1 MEGEQR
7 RLPGRQAGSA
17 LPTPLTRLFIPS
29 YAATMRNMSVLELLF
44 ALLLVCLLAGV
55 GVVAVLVWSIV
66 RRTEGNARDVAEL
79 KARVQAGGQAHET
92 SAAEVR
98 ERLANTQ
105 SAMEGLR
112 AALSA
117 RQPIE
122 EEARASLK
130 RLEHVIAGSS
140 SRGAAG
146 ENILEEALRHLPP
159 EMLQRNVWVGGK
171 VVELAL
177 RLPGGKLLP
186 MDSKWVSS
194 VALEQLADPG
204 LDATRRAQLTAQVE
218 REVERRVRE
227 VSQYIDPGTTSPFAL
242 AVIPDAAYD
251 VCRSAI
257 VSAHKRHVMVVGYAM
272 ALPYLLTLY
281 QLHLQFAR
289 TVDMEKLQSALID
302 IERQVDVLEGILE
315 NKVQRS
321 LTVLQNAYTEGKQAS
336 AKIRASTQSAQ
347 ISSPSNGEM
356 APGDGAAAGDKVF
369 SSPSHGEV
377 ARSAGGAAGD
387 NVFSSPSHGEVT
399 RSAGGAAGDNV
410 STGSPDAVPEL
421 STDTLR
427 LALIDSV
434 Q

>member
-1 MEGEQR
+1 
-7 RLPGRQAGSA
+7 
-17 LPTPLTRLFIPS
+17 
-29 YAATMRNMSVLELLF
+29 MRNMSVLELLF
-44 ALLLVCLLAGV
+44 ALLLVCLMAGTVTV
-55 GVVAVLVWSIV
+55 GALVWSLV
-66 RRTEGNARDVAEL
+66 RRADGQARDVAEL
-79 KARVQAGGQAHET
+79 KARIQSGGQTQET
-92 SAAEVR
+92 QAAEIR
-98 ERLANTQ
+98 NRLAQAQ

-112 AALSA
+112 SALSA

-130 RLEHVIAGSS
+130 RLESIIAGSS

-146 ENILEEALRHLPP
+146 ERILEEALRHLPP

-194 VALEQLADPG
+194 PALEQLAEPG
-204 LDATRRAQLTAQVE
+204 LDANRRAQLTAQVE

-227 VSQYIDPGTTSPFAL
+227 VSQYIDPATTSPFAL

-257 VSAHKRHVMVVGYAM
+257 VTAHHRHVMVVGYAM

-302 IERQVDVLEGILE
+302 IERQVDVLDGILE

-321 LTVLQNAYTEGKQAS
+321 LTVLQNAYTEGRQAT
-336 AKIRASTQSAQ
+336 AKIRASAQSAQ
-347 ISSPSNGEM
+347 LN
-356 APGDGAAAGDKVF
+356 
-369 SSPSHGEV
+369 EV
-377 ARSAGGAAGD
+377 AAD
-387 NVFSSPSHGEVT
+387 NLSTE
-399 RSAGGAAGDNV
+399 
-410 STGSPDAVPEL
+410 STGPGEIARPSSTPEL
-421 STDTLR
+421 STETLR
-427 LALIDSV
+427 LALLDPV

>member
-1 MEGEQR
+1 
-7 RLPGRQAGSA
+7 
-17 LPTPLTRLFIPS
+17 
-29 YAATMRNMSVLELLF
+29 MRNMSVLELLF
-44 ALLLVCLLAGV
+44 ALLLVCLTAGV
-55 GVVAVLVWSIV
+55 ATVGSLVWNLV
-66 RRTEGNARDVAEL
+66 RRADGQARDVAEL
-79 KARVQAGGQAHET
+79 KARLQSGGQTQET
-92 SAAEVR
+92 QAVEIR
-98 ERLANTQ
+98 ERLAQAQ

-112 AALSA
+112 SAISA

-122 EEARASLK
+122 DEARASLR
-130 RLEHVIAGSS
+130 RLESIIAGSS

-146 ENILEEALRHLPP
+146 ERILEEALRHLPP

-194 VALEQLADPG
+194 PALELLADPG
-204 LDATRRAQLTAQVE
+204 LDANRRAQLNATVE

-227 VSQYIDPGTTSPFAL
+227 VSQYIDPATTTPFAL

-257 VSAHKRHVMVVGYAM
+257 VTAHARHVMVVGYAM

-302 IERQVDVLEGILE
+302 IERQVDILDGILE
-315 NKVQRS
+315 NKVQRP
-321 LTVLQNAYTEGKQAS
+321 LTVLQNAFGEGRQAT
-336 AKIRASTQSAQ
+336 AKIRGSVQSVQ
-347 ISSPSNGEM
+347 ILEASSPLG
-356 APGDGAAAGDKVF
+356 
-369 SSPSHGEV
+369 
-377 ARSAGGAAGD
+377 
-387 NVFSSPSHGEVT
+387 GEVT
-399 RSAGGAAGDNV
+399 RIAGEAADNLSTE
-410 STGSPDAVPEL
+410 STGAGEISLPHNPPEL
-421 STDTLR
+421 STETLR
-427 LALIDSV
+427 LALVDSG

>member
-1 MEGEQR
+1 M
-7 RLPGRQAGSA
+7 
-17 LPTPLTRLFIPS
+17 LTGLFIPRFG
-29 YAATMRNMSVLELLF
+29 ATMRKMSVLELLF
-44 ALLLVCLLAGV
+44 ALLLVCLVAGV
-55 GVVAVLVWSIV
+55 GFVGALAWGLV
-66 RRTEGNARDVAEL
+66 RRAEGNARDVAEL
-79 KARVQAGGQAHET
+79 KSRLESGGQTEE
-92 SAAEVR
+92 SRAAELR
-98 ERLANTQ
+98 ERLSHTQ
-105 SAMEGLR
+105 AVVEGLR
-112 AALSA
+112 SALTA

-122 EEARASLK
+122 EEARASLR
-130 RLEHVIAGSS
+130 RLESVIAGSS

-194 VALEQLADPG
+194 VALEQLADTS
-204 LDATRRAQLTAQVE
+204 LDASRRAQLTATVE

-227 VSQYIDPGTTSPFAL
+227 VSQYIDPATTSPFAL

-281 QLHLQFAR
+281 QLHMQFAR

-315 NKVQRS
+315 NRVQRS

-336 AKIRASTQSAQ
+336 AKVRASIQAVQ
-347 ISSPSNGEM
+347 ISEGSPVDSLST
-356 APGDGAAAGDKVF
+356 A
-369 SSPSHGEV
+369 
-377 ARSAGGAAGD
+377 
-387 NVFSSPSHGEVT
+387 
-399 RSAGGAAGDNV
+399 
-410 STGSPDAVPEL
+410 STGAGEIGRGASSPEL
-421 STDTLR
+421 STETLH
-427 LALIDSV
+427 LALLDSA

>member
-1 MEGEQR
+1 M
-7 RLPGRQAGSA
+7 L
-17 LPTPLTRLFIPS
+17 
-29 YAATMRNMSVLELLF
+29 VLELLF
-44 ALLLVCLLAGV
+44 ALLLVCLMAGV
-55 GVVAVLVWSIV
+55 GVVVALVWSLV
-66 RRTEGNARDVAEL
+66 RRSEEQAREVADL
-79 KARVQAGGQAHET
+79 KSRFTAGGQT
-92 SAAEVR
+92 QDLQAAELR
-98 ERLANTQ
+98 ERLAQTQ
-105 SAMEGLR
+105 STVEGLR
-112 AALSA
+112 SALSA

-130 RLEHVIAGSS
+130 RLESVIAGSS
-140 SRGAAG
+140 TRGAAG

-194 VALEQLADPG
+194 LALEQLAEPG
-204 LDATRRAQLTAQVE
+204 LDAARRAQLSAQVE

-227 VSQYIDPGTTSPFAL
+227 VSQYIDPATTSPFAL

-257 VSAHKRHVMVVGYAM
+257 VSAHRRHVMVVGYAM

-289 TVDMEKLQSALID
+289 SVDMEKLQSALID

-336 AKIRASTQSAQ
+336 AKIRAATQSVQ
-347 ISSPSNGEM
+347 IVESG
-356 APGDGAAAGDKVF
+356 
-369 SSPSHGEV
+369 
-377 ARSAGGAAGD
+377 GD
-387 NVFSSPSHGEVT
+387 NLSTEPTGE
-399 RSAGGAAGDNV
+399 SG
-410 STGSPDAVPEL
+410 EL
-421 STDTLR
+421 STETLR
-427 LALIDSV
+427 LALLDSA

>member
-55 GVVAVLVWSIV
+55 GVAAGLGLGILSPDPSH
-66 RRTEGNARDVAEL
+66 TPDVA
-79 KARVQAGGQAHET
+79 
-92 SAAEVR
+92 
-98 ERLANTQ
+98 
-105 SAMEGLR
+105 
-112 AALSA
+112 
-117 RQPIE
+117 
-122 EEARASLK
+122 
-130 RLEHVIAGSS
+130 RLETP
-140 SRGAAG
+140 GA
-146 ENILEEALRHLPP
+146 
-159 EMLQRNVWVGGK
+159 
-171 VVELAL
+171 
-177 RLPGGKLLP
+177 
-186 MDSKWVSS
+186 
-194 VALEQLADPG
+194 ALEQLAEPG
-204 LDATRRAQLTAQVE
+204 VDATRRAQLTAQVE
-218 REVERRVRE
+218 GEVERRVRE

-387 NVFSSPSHGEVT
+387 NV
-399 RSAGGAAGDNV
+399 
-410 STGSPDAVPEL
+410 STGSPDAAAEL

>member
-1 MEGEQR
+1 
-7 RLPGRQAGSA
+7 
-17 LPTPLTRLFIPS
+17 
-29 YAATMRNMSVLELLF
+29 MRKMSVLELLF
-44 ALLLVCLLAGV
+44 ALLLVCLLATMGGV
-55 GVVAVLVWSIV
+55 GALVWNLV
-66 RRTEGNARDVAEL
+66 RRADGQARDVAEL
-79 KARVQAGGQAHET
+79 KSRFDAGGRTQEIQ
-92 SAAEVR
+92 AAELR
-98 ERLANTQ
+98 ERLTHSQ
-105 SAMEGLR
+105 TVMEGLR
-112 AALSA
+112 SAISA
-117 RQPIE
+117 RQPVD
-122 EEARASLK
+122 EEARTSLK
-130 RLEHVIAGSS
+130 HIENIIAGSS

-146 ENILEEALRHLPP
+146 EHILEEALRHLPP
-159 EMLQRNVWVGGK
+159 EMLQRNVWIGGK

-194 VALEQLADPG
+194 VALEQLAEPG
-204 LDATRRAQLTAQVE
+204 VDANRRAQLTGQVE

-227 VSQYIDPGTTSPFAL
+227 VGQYIDPAPATPFGL

-257 VSAHKRHVMVVGYAM
+257 VSAHMRHVMVVGYAM

-302 IERQVDVLEGILE
+302 MERQVDVLEGVLE
-315 NKVQRS
+315 NRLQRS

-336 AKIRASTQSAQ
+336 AKIRASVRGVQ
-347 ISSPSNGEM
+347 ILEGSVDE
-356 APGDGAAAGDKVF
+356 
-369 SSPSHGEV
+369 
-377 ARSAGGAAGD
+377 
-387 NVFSSPSHGEVT
+387 
-399 RSAGGAAGDNV
+399 V
-410 STGSPDAVPEL
+410 STASPAGPAEL

>member
-1 MEGEQR
+1 
-7 RLPGRQAGSA
+7 
-17 LPTPLTRLFIPS
+17 
-29 YAATMRNMSVLELLF
+29 MRKMSVLELLF
-44 ALLLVCLLAGV
+44 ALLLVCLMAGTAVV
-55 GVVAVLVWSIV
+55 GALVWGLG
-66 RRTEGNARDVAEL
+66 RRAEAQARDVAEL
-79 KARVQAGGQAHET
+79 KARLQSGGQTQET
-92 SAAEVR
+92 QAVEIR
-98 ERLANTQ
+98 ERLAQAQ

-112 AALSA
+112 SAISA

-130 RLEHVIAGSS
+130 RLESVIAGSS

-146 ENILEEALRHLPP
+146 EHILEEALRHLPP

-194 VALEQLADPG
+194 LALEQLAEPG
-204 LDATRRAQLTAQVE
+204 LDAGRRAQLIGQIE

-227 VSQYIDPGTTSPFAL
+227 VSQYIDPSTTTPFAL

-251 VCRSAI
+251 VCRGAI
-257 VSAHKRHVMVVGYAM
+257 VNAHRRHVMVVGYAM

-289 TVDMEKLQSALID
+289 TVDMDRLQSALID
-302 IERQVDVLEGILE
+302 MERQVDVLEGILE

-321 LTVLQNAYTEGKQAS
+321 LTVLQNAYTEGKQAT
-336 AKIRASTQSAQ
+336 AKIRASAQ
-347 ISSPSNGEM
+347 AVQITESSGE
-356 APGDGAAAGDKVF
+356 
-369 SSPSHGEV
+369 S
-377 ARSAGGAAGD
+377 
-387 NVFSSPSHGEVT
+387 
-399 RSAGGAAGDNV
+399 V
-410 STGSPDAVPEL
+410 STDSPGAEGQL
-421 STDTLR
+421 STETLR
-427 LALIDSV
+427 LSLVDSV

>member
-1 MEGEQR
+1 M
-7 RLPGRQAGSA
+7 PHMSA
-17 LPTPLTRLFIPS
+17 
-29 YAATMRNMSVLELLF
+29 LELLF
-44 ALLLVCLLAGV
+44 ALLLVCLVAGTAA
-55 GVVAVLVWSIV
+55 VAVLVV
-66 RRTEGNARDVAEL
+66 NVLRRAEGQAQDVAEL
-79 KARVQAGGQAHET
+79 KNRLALGGQSQEVQA
-92 SAAEVR
+92 AELR
-98 ERLANTQ
+98 ERLAQTQ
-105 SAMEGLR
+105 SVVEGLR
-112 AALSA
+112 SALSA

-130 RLEHVIAGSS
+130 RLEGVIAGSS

-227 VSQYIDPGTTSPFAL
+227 VSHYIDPATTSSFAL

-257 VSAHKRHVMVVGYAM
+257 VSAHRRHVMVVGYAM

-289 TVDMEKLQSALID
+289 SVDMEKLQSALID
-302 IERQVDVLEGILE
+302 IERQVDVLEGVLE

-321 LTVLQNAYTEGKQAS
+321 LTVLQNAYTEGKQAT
-336 AKIRASTQSAQ
+336 AKIRAAAQ
-347 ISSPSNGEM
+347 GVQILESSGE
-356 APGDGAAAGDKVF
+356 
-369 SSPSHGEV
+369 
-377 ARSAGGAAGD
+377 
-387 NVFSSPSHGEVT
+387 
-399 RSAGGAAGDNV
+399 NV
-410 STGSPDAVPEL
+410 STEPPEEAAGL
-421 STDTLR
+421 STETLR
-427 LALIDSV
+427 LALLDSV